1 MDWARIMAPLSGG
14 EGDRRVAAA
23 ALALAA
29 PFGAE
34 LACVHAPADVA
45 DLIPWMGDGFM
56 GGVQATAV
64 ESIRLAAQE
73 GEAAA
78 RATLDA
84 LAYDRKT
91 FVSLRSPVW
100 SALAMEGRL
109 SDVLVFDDSAA
120 RGKGSLAEAFQQIV
134 ANEQRPTVVARPG
147 LKVGGTV
154 AVAWDGGK
162 EASRAMRTSLP
173 LLQKAARVIVL
184 TAPTSSSRKCD
195 PPRLQA
201 FLSARGVAS
210 EMEIVSVTGEAAPA
224 LLAAANAA
232 DADLLVTGCLWPS
245 TPSGIY
251 LRWGHP
257 KLSQRR
263 QPVAVHFTLKGGAV
277 VALSRIVMRLARN
290 PGTEFAGGDDHRGY
304 TLVAPLT
311 ADGRLDA
318 RAYAKA
324 RDLCVVRRFAPDE
337 DPADG
342 RLTHRGARW
351 YFDYEDV
358 DEHDDEPVFRLG
370 EHHFAVGEYVTVT
383 DENGRPLTYKVVEVS
398 PV

>member
-23 ALALAA
+23 ALALAE

-34 LACVHAPADVA
+34 LACIHAPADVA

-78 RATLDA
+78 RAVFDA
-84 LAYDRKT
+84 TSYDRKT
-91 FVSLRSPVW
+91 FISLKSPVW
-100 SALAMEGRL
+100 SGLAMEGRL
-109 SDVLVFDDSAA
+109 SDVLVFDDAAA

-134 ANEQRPTVVARPG
+134 AGEQRPTIVARPG
-147 LKVGGTV
+147 LKVGGVV

-173 LLQKAARVIVL
+173 LLQRAARVVLL

-210 EMEIVSVTGEAAPA
+210 ELEVLNANGEAAPL
-224 LLAAANAA
+224 LLAAAKTAGA
-232 DADLLVTGCLWPS
+232 DILVAGAF
-245 TPSGIY
+245 
-251 LRWGHP
+251 GHP
-257 KLSQRR
+257 RLRE
-263 QPVAVHFTLKGGAV
+263 FIFGGATRTFLN
-277 VALSRIVMRLARN
+277 ADSPSLFLS
-290 PGTEFAGGDDHRGY
+290 H
-304 TLVAPLT
+304 
-311 ADGRLDA
+311 
-318 RAYAKA
+318 
-324 RDLCVVRRFAPDE
+324 
-337 DPADG
+337 
-342 RLTHRGARW
+342 
-351 YFDYEDV
+351 
-358 DEHDDEPVFRLG
+358 
-370 EHHFAVGEYVTVT
+370 
-383 DENGRPLTYKVVEVS
+383 
-398 PV
+398 